1 MAKKEIDAQMRYLY
15 EGILSLQTVE
25 ECSRFFE
32 DICTVVEIIEMSKR
46 LTVAKMLADNTTY
59 TDIMERTGLSTAT
72 ISRVNRCLKFGSD
85 GYAVVLERLNA
96 AGADPFTEEDGK
108 NE

>member
-1 MAKKEIDAQMRYLY
+1 MAKKEIDAQMRYLF

-46 LTVAKMLADNTTY
+46 H
-59 TDIMERTGLSTAT
+59 
-72 ISRVNRCLKFGSD
+72 
-85 GYAVVLERLNA
+85 NA
-96 AGADPFTEEDGK
+96 
-108 NE
+108 

>member
-1 MAKKEIDAQMRYLY
+1 MAKKEIDAQMRYLF

-46 LTVAKMLADNTTY
+46 LTAAKMLADNTTY
-59 TDIMERTGLSTAT
+59 TDIMEKTGLSTAT
-72 ISRVNRCLKFGSD
+72 ISRVNRCLKYGSD
-85 GYAVVLERLNA
+85 GYAVVLERLDA
-96 AGADPFTEEDGK
+96 AGADPFSEEDVQK
-108 NE
+108 